1 MAQQKRRPNTMVYGN
16 LAYDLDTLAS
26 QRQLEEAARPE
37 RQSQP
42 QQAPRH
48 RTAARPRQR
57 VSPLALCAVGALAA
71 MAVVLVMG
79 YIQLT
84 AVTGSISDL
93 QEQVS
98 QLEDQRVSLVMDYER
113 TFDMAKIKEAAEA
126 AGMKKST
133 AGQVEYVEL
142 GGGSKAEVY
151 QAESDS
157 LLSRL
162 THSVKNGVGALV
174 EYFRLATPYSGP
186 YARSKKV
193 TSCSLPD
200 ITAAQTAGSGAWQK
214 TEGKVKT
221 SGEPTGSSRP
231 VPLC

>member
-1 MAQQKRRPNTMVYGN
+1 MAQQRRRPNTMVYGN

-126 AGMKKST
+126 AGMKKPT

-157 LLSRL
+157 LLSQL
-162 THSVKNGVGALV
+162 TRSVKNGVGALV
-174 EYFRLATPYSGP
+174 EYFRSSTPYTGP
-186 YARSKKV
+186 YARIKKV
-193 TSCSLPD
+193 TSCSLPY
-200 ITAAQTAGSGAWQK
+200 TAAAQTAGSGAWQK

-221 SGEPTGSSRP
+221 SGGPTGSSRP

>member
-1 MAQQKRRPNTMVYGN
+1 MGIWPTIWIHWPASGSWRRQPARSGSPSPSRRPATDGGP
-16 LAYDLDTLAS
+16 S
-26 QRQLEEAARPE
+26 P
-37 RQSQP
+37 
-42 QQAPRH
+42 
-48 RTAARPRQR
+48 QR

-79 YIQLT
+79 YILLT

-126 AGMKKST
+126 AGMKKPT

-157 LLSRL
+157 LLSQL
-162 THSVKNGVGALV
+162 THSVKSGIGALV
-174 EYFRLATPYSGP
+174 EYFR
-186 YARSKKV
+186 
-193 TSCSLPD
+193 
-200 ITAAQTAGSGAWQK
+200 
-214 TEGKVKT
+214 
-221 SGEPTGSSRP
+221 
-231 VPLC
+231 

>member
-1 MAQQKRRPNTMVYGN
+1 MNVIFTCGG
-16 LAYDLDTLAS
+16 
-26 QRQLEEAARPE
+26 
-37 RQSQP
+37 
-42 QQAPRH
+42 
-48 RTAARPRQR
+48 TAGHVNPA
-57 VSPLALCAVGALAA
+57 LALAGYMQERHPDPVSYTHLD
-71 MAVVLVMG
+71 VYKRQVLVMG

-126 AGMKKST
+126 AGMKKPT

-174 EYFRLATPYSGP
+174 EYFR
-186 YARSKKV
+186 
-193 TSCSLPD
+193 
-200 ITAAQTAGSGAWQK
+200 
-214 TEGKVKT
+214 
-221 SGEPTGSSRP
+221 
-231 VPLC
+231 

>member
-57 VSPLALCAVGALAA
+57 VSPLAVGALAA

-126 AGMKKST
+126 AGMKKPT

-174 EYFRLATPYSGP
+174 EYFR
-186 YARSKKV
+186 
-193 TSCSLPD
+193 
-200 ITAAQTAGSGAWQK
+200 
-214 TEGKVKT
+214 
-221 SGEPTGSSRP
+221 
-231 VPLC
+231 